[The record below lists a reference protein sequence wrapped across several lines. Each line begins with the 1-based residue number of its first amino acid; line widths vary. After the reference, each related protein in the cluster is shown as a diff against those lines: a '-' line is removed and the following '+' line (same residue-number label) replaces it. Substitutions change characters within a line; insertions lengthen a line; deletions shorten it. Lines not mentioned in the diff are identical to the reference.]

1 MLNTA
6 LVEMSKHNDV
16 KRNSFITNAN
26 SLMPRFSIKSRSTV
40 RPSIRSSLRQ
50 SVRPQLRSS
59 RNTNRRSTI
68 WPQSVMSQIDDVDE
82 DLNESALHNREL
94 PNTRIMNPNQSPQK
108 KEAAKEPINDLVDEI
123 MNQRE
128 TDIINSERNTD

>member
-1 MLNTA
+1 
-6 LVEMSKHNDV
+6 
-16 KRNSFITNAN
+16 
-26 SLMPRFSIKSRSTV
+26 
-40 RPSIRSSLRQ
+40 
-50 SVRPQLRSS
+50 
-59 RNTNRRSTI
+59 
-68 WPQSVMSQIDDVDE
+68 MSQIDDVDE